1 MQKVKE
7 AMYTSE
13 TEVPSDDGQKKI
25 QLEKF
30 RLAEDVVTKQGNRI
44 LQLQTLKQ
52 EAIENED
59 YMAAKKIKDLIRQID
74 E

>member
-1 MQKVKE
+1 ME
-7 AMYTSE
+7 GGEIIAAE
-13 TEVPSDDGQKKI
+13 EGHKKI

-30 RLAEDVVTKQGNRI
+30 KLAEDVVTKQGNRI